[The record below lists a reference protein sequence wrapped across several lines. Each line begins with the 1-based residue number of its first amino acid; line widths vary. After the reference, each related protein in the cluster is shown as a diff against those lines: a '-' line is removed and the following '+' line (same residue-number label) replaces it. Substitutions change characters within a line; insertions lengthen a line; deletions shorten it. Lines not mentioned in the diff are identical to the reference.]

1 MSNDPKF
8 LDSRRNV
15 RLVQLILLLI
25 ALGCIIYGLAH

>member
-1 MSNDPKF
+1 MSKF

-25 ALGCIIYGLAH
+25 GLGCIIYGLAH

>member
-1 MSNDPKF
+1 MSKF